1 MGKNISGTWDS
12 KRAGVVITARSRL
25 RQGSPL
31 FVSLF
36 YFVLVLL
43 SNATRQE
50 QIIKGIRIGKKE
62 INPYLLM
69 ACQYTFIIQKKSIM
83 EQS

>member
-1 MGKNISGTWDS
+1 MKGWAKIYQVHGNS

-69 ACQYTFIIQKKSIM
+69 ACQYTFIIQKN
-83 EQS
+83 Q